1 MLEIT
6 QLKKSYKLGKKNET
20 PVLKNINVTI
30 KDGEFAAIIGKS
42 GSGKS
47 TLLNIIS
54 GLDTDYSGK
63 VLYNGEDLQDI
74 DLDLYH
80 FNHIGFIFQSF
91 HLVNHMSVI
100 ENVKV
105 PLYLN
110 PELSESD
117 RNERALDLLKQV
129 GLVEFANKKPTQLS
143 GGQKQRVAIA
153 RSLANNPDMI
163 IADEP
168 TGALDSVTS
177 EEIIKLL
184 KDLTKLGTT
193 VIVVTHDLNI
203 ADKTDAILR
212 LADGEVVS
220 FERKKEVTEQFSP
233 KKEKKLRL
241 NGWATAKISFQSFFN
256 RKFRNLLVALGTS
269 IGIIAILLAFGLG
282 NGVTQSLS
290 KIFGTTFSPNQITTY
305 YKEDGSSKSPEPT
318 TPLTSSEIKKIKQLY
333 KDEAISEVYE
343 RTTIQGI
350 KFEYDDKYL
359 DGVSSEMQEAN
370 FKASRYKDYTVKDE
384 YLLSGKMVT
393 SDEAGAVIPSSVAR
407 AILGK
412 NDSDEL
418 TKSDGDKLIDKK
430 ITLLYAGRNSETA
443 NTVKIETVIRGI
455 TNPSKE
461 GFARG
466 FDVST
471 KTMDDFIKTTEI
483 EKPILSVDAFTKTT
497 DQAEQV
503 VEKYENDKAWAN
515 YSITNA
521 NAFVD
526 TFSQFTDI
534 IVYLI
539 AFIAGLSLAVAGVM
553 IAIVLYIGVV
563 ERTREIGVFRAIG
576 YRKRHI
582 RGLFMMEAS
591 YIIILANILSSVVA
605 ITIAKIASPILE
617 TKIGF
622 ENMIHI
628 SFWNF
633 LITLAIT
640 ITIGFIFS
648 IYPSNKAAKLDAA
661 EALRSE

>member
-20 PVLKNINVTI
+20 PVLKNISVTI

-80 FNHIGFIFQSF
+80 LNHIGFIFQSF

-305 YKEDGSSKSPEPT
+305 YKEDGGSKSPEPT

-605 ITIAKIASPILE
+605 ITIAKIASPIL
-617 TKIGF
+617 
-622 ENMIHI
+622 
-628 SFWNF
+628 
-633 LITLAIT
+633 
-640 ITIGFIFS
+640 
-648 IYPSNKAAKLDAA
+648 
-661 EALRSE
+661 

>member
-1 MLEIT
+1 MLEIKAL
-6 QLKKSYKLGKKNET
+6 QKAYKLGKKNEV
-20 PVLKNINVTI
+20 PVLKNVNVTI
-30 KDGEFAAIIGKS
+30 QDGEFAAIIGKS
-42 GSGKS
+42 GSSKS

-54 GLDTDYSGK
+54 GLDTDYSGE
-63 VLYNGEDLQDI
+63 VLYNGENLQDI
-74 DLDLYH
+74 DLDKYH

-91 HLVNHMSVI
+91 HLVSHMSVI

-110 PELSESD
+110 AELSESE
-117 RNERALDLLKQV
+117 RNIRALELLRQV
-129 GLVEFANKKPTQLS
+129 GLEEFANQKPTQLS

-184 KDLTKLGTT
+184 KELTKQGTT

-203 ADKTDAILR
+203 ADKTDAVLR

-220 FERKKEVTEQFSP
+220 FERKKAVEQRVSQ
-233 KKEKKLRL
+233 KKEKKLKL
-241 NGWATAKISFQSFFN
+241 NGLAIAKISFRSFFN

-282 NGVTQSLS
+282 NGVNQSLS
-290 KIFGTTFSPNQITTY
+290 QIFGTTFSPNQITTY
-305 YKEDGSSKSPEPT
+305 YMEDGGSKSPEPT
-318 TPLTSSEIKKIKQLY
+318 TPLTGSEVKKIKQLY
-333 KDEAISEVYE
+333 QDEGVSEVYE

-350 KFEYDDKYL
+350 KFEYDGKDLK
-359 DGVSSEMQEAN
+359 GASNEMQEAN
-370 FKASRYKDYTVKDE
+370 FKPARYEDLTVEDE
-384 YLLSGKMVT
+384 YLLSGEMVK
-393 SDEAGAVIPSSVAR
+393 SDENGAVIPSSVAR

-412 NDSDEL
+412 SDSAEL
-418 TKSDGDKLIDKK
+418 TKKDGDKLIGKK
-430 ITLLYAGRNSETA
+430 IYLLYAGRNSDTE
-443 NTVKIETVIRGI
+443 NTIKIETVITGI

-461 GFARG
+461 GFASG
-466 FDVST
+466 FNVST
-471 KTMDDFIKTTEI
+471 KTMNDFIEATGI
-483 EKPILSVDAFTKTT
+483 EKPILSVDAFTETT
-497 DQAEQV
+497 NQAEKV
-503 VEKYENDKAWAN
+503 VEKYENDKKWAN

-563 ERTREIGVFRAIG
+563 ERTREIGVFRAMG
-576 YRKRHI
+576 YRKCHI

-591 YIIILANILSSVVA
+591 YIIILANVLSGAVA
-605 ITIAKIASPILE
+605 MTIAKLVSPILE

-622 ENMIHI
+622 EEMIHI
-628 SFWNF
+628 SVWNF
-633 LITLAIT
+633 VVTLAIT

>member
-1 MLEIT
+1 MLEIK

-305 YKEDGSSKSPEPT
+305 YKEDGGSKSPEPT

-471 KTMDDFIKTTEI
+471 KTMDDFIKMTEI

>member
-184 KDLTKLGTT
+184 KDLTKLGTS

-305 YKEDGSSKSPEPT
+305 YKEDGGSKSPEPT

-407 AILGK
+407 TILGK

-605 ITIAKIASPILE
+605 ITIAKVASPILE

>member
-129 GLVEFANKKPTQLS
+129 GLEEFASKKPTQLS

-177 EEIIKLL
+177 DEIIKLL

-241 NGWATAKISFQSFFN
+241 NGWATAKLSFQSFFN

-290 KIFGTTFSPNQITTY
+290 EIFGTTFSPNQITTY
-305 YKEDGSSKSPEPT
+305 YKEDGGSKSPEPT

>member
-1 MLEIT
+1 
-6 QLKKSYKLGKKNET
+6 
-20 PVLKNINVTI
+20 
-30 KDGEFAAIIGKS
+30 
-42 GSGKS
+42 
-47 TLLNIIS
+47 
-54 GLDTDYSGK
+54 
-63 VLYNGEDLQDI
+63 
-74 DLDLYH
+74 
-80 FNHIGFIFQSF
+80 
-91 HLVNHMSVI
+91 
-100 ENVKV
+100 
-105 PLYLN
+105 
-110 PELSESD
+110 
-117 RNERALDLLKQV
+117 
-129 GLVEFANKKPTQLS
+129 
-143 GGQKQRVAIA
+143 
-153 RSLANNPDMI
+153 MI

-177 EEIIKLL
+177 DEIIKLL
-184 KDLTKLGTT
+184 KALAAKGTT

-203 ADKTDAILR
+203 ADQTDAVLR
-212 LADGEVVS
+212 LADGEVIS
-220 FERKKEVTEQFSP
+220 FERKKEVVQKVTH
-233 KKEKKLRL
+233 KNEKKLRL
-241 NGWATAKISFQSFFN
+241 NWWATAKISFKSFFN

-282 NGVTQSLS
+282 NGVNQSLS

-305 YKEDGSSKSPEPT
+305 YKEDGGSKSPEPT

-333 KDEAISEVYE
+333 EDENITEIYE
-343 RTTIQGI
+343 RTTVQGI
-350 KFEYDDKYL
+350 KFEYDGEYL
-359 DGVSSEMQEAN
+359 KGISGEMQEAN
-370 FKASRYKDYTVKDE
+370 FKPSRYEDLTVKDE

-393 SDEAGAVIPSSVAR
+393 SDETGAVIPSNVAK

-412 NDSDEL
+412 KDSDEL
-418 TKSDGDKLIDKK
+418 TKSDGDKLISKK
-430 ITLLYAGRNSETA
+430 ITLVYAGRNSDTK
-443 NTVKIETVIRGI
+443 NTVKIETTISGI

-471 KTMDDFIKTTEI
+471 KTMNDFIKTTGI

-497 DQAEQV
+497 AEAEEI
-503 VEKYENDKAWAN
+503 VEKYEDNKDWAN

-591 YIIILANILSSVVA
+591 YIIILANVLSSLVA
-605 ITIAKIASPILE
+605 VTIAKIASPILE

-622 ENMIHI
+622 EDMIHI

-633 LITLAIT
+633 LVTLAIT

>member
-305 YKEDGSSKSPEPT
+305 YKEDGGSKSPEPT

-412 NDSDEL
+412 NDSGEL

>member
-129 GLVEFANKKPTQLS
+129 GLAEFANKKPTQLS

-305 YKEDGSSKSPEPT
+305 YKEDGGSKSPEPT

-605 ITIAKIASPILE
+605 ITIAKIGSPILE

>member
-1 MLEIT
+1 M
-6 QLKKSYKLGKKNET
+6 
-20 PVLKNINVTI
+20 
-30 KDGEFAAIIGKS
+30 
-42 GSGKS
+42 
-47 TLLNIIS
+47 
-54 GLDTDYSGK
+54 
-63 VLYNGEDLQDI
+63 
-74 DLDLYH
+74 
-80 FNHIGFIFQSF
+80 
-91 HLVNHMSVI
+91 
-100 ENVKV
+100 
-105 PLYLN
+105 
-110 PELSESD
+110 
-117 RNERALDLLKQV
+117 LKQV
-129 GLVEFANKKPTQLS
+129 GLAEFASKKPTQLS

-184 KDLTKLGTT
+184 KTLAKQGTT
-193 VIVVTHDLNI
+193 VIIVTHDLNI
-203 ADKTDAILR
+203 ADQTDAVLR
-212 LADGEVVS
+212 LADGEVIS
-220 FERKKEVTEQFSP
+220 FERKKEVIQRVSH
-233 KKEKKLRL
+233 KNEKKLRL
-241 NGWATAKISFQSFFN
+241 NWWATAKISFKSFFN

-282 NGVTQSLS
+282 NGVNQSLS

-305 YKEDGSSKSPEPT
+305 YKEDGGSKSPEPT

-333 KDEAISEVYE
+333 EDENITEIYE
-343 RTTIQGI
+343 RTTVQGI
-350 KFEYDDKYL
+350 KFEYDSEYL
-359 DGVSSEMQEAN
+359 KGISGEMQEAN
-370 FKASRYKDYTVKDE
+370 FKPSRYEDLTVKDE

-393 SDEAGAVIPSSVAR
+393 SDEAGAVIPSNVAR

-412 NDSDEL
+412 KDSDDL
-418 TKSDGDKLIDKK
+418 TKSDGDKLIGKK
-430 ITLLYAGRNSETA
+430 ITLVYAGRNSDTK
-443 NTVKIETVIRGI
+443 NTVKIETTISGI

-466 FDVST
+466 FDIST
-471 KTMDDFIKTTEI
+471 KTMNDFIKTTGI

-497 DQAEQV
+497 AQAEEIV
-503 VEKYENDKAWAN
+503 GKYEDDKDWAN

-591 YIIILANILSSVVA
+591 YIIILANVLSSLVA
-605 ITIAKIASPILE
+605 VTIAKIASPILE
-617 TKIGF
+617 TNIGF
-622 ENMIHI
+622 EDMIHI

-633 LITLAIT
+633 LVTLAIT

>member
-305 YKEDGSSKSPEPT
+305 YKEDGGSKSPEPT

-412 NDSDEL
+412 NDSEEL

>member
-305 YKEDGSSKSPEPT
+305 YKEDGGSKSPEPT

-418 TKSDGDKLIDKK
+418 TMSDGDKLIDKK

>member
-1 MLEIT
+1 MLEIKAL
-6 QLKKSYKLGKKNET
+6 QKAYKLGKKNEV
-20 PVLKNINVTI
+20 PVLKNVNVTI
-30 KDGEFAAIIGKS
+30 QDGEFAAIIGKS
-42 GSGKS
+42 GSSKS

-54 GLDTDYSGK
+54 GLDTDYSGE
-63 VLYNGEDLQDI
+63 VLYNGENLQDI
-74 DLDLYH
+74 DLDKYH

-91 HLVNHMSVI
+91 HLVSHMSVI

-110 PELSESD
+110 AELSESE
-117 RNERALDLLKQV
+117 RNIRALELLRQV
-129 GLVEFANKKPTQLS
+129 GLEEFANQKPTQLS

-184 KDLTKLGTT
+184 KELTKQGTT

-203 ADKTDAILR
+203 ADKTDAVLR

-220 FERKKEVTEQFSP
+220 FERKKAVEQRVSQ
-233 KKEKKLRL
+233 KKEKKLKL
-241 NGWATAKISFQSFFN
+241 NGLAIAKISFRSFFN

-282 NGVTQSLS
+282 NGVNQSLS
-290 KIFGTTFSPNQITTY
+290 QIFGTTFSPNQITTY
-305 YKEDGSSKSPEPT
+305 YMEDGGSKSPEPT
-318 TPLTSSEIKKIKQLY
+318 TPLTGSEVKKIKQLY
-333 KDEAISEVYE
+333 QDEGISEVYE

-350 KFEYDDKYL
+350 KFEYDGKDLK
-359 DGVSSEMQEAN
+359 GASNEMQEAN
-370 FKASRYKDYTVKDE
+370 FKPARYEDLTVEDE
-384 YLLSGKMVT
+384 YLLSGEMVK
-393 SDEAGAVIPSSVAR
+393 SDENGAVIPSSVAR

-412 NDSDEL
+412 SDSAEL
-418 TKSDGDKLIDKK
+418 TKKDGDKLIGKK
-430 ITLLYAGRNSETA
+430 IYLLYAGRNSDTE
-443 NTVKIETVIRGI
+443 NTIKIETVITGI

-461 GFARG
+461 GFASG
-466 FDVST
+466 FNVST
-471 KTMDDFIKTTEI
+471 KTMNDFIEATGI
-483 EKPILSVDAFTKTT
+483 EKPILSVDAFTETT
-497 DQAEQV
+497 NQAEKV
-503 VEKYENDKAWAN
+503 VEKYENDKKWAN

-563 ERTREIGVFRAIG
+563 ERTREIGVFRAMG

-591 YIIILANILSSVVA
+591 YIIILANVLSGAVA
-605 ITIAKIASPILE
+605 MTIAKLVSPILE

-622 ENMIHI
+622 EEMIHI
-628 SFWNF
+628 SVWNF
-633 LITLAIT
+633 VVTLAIT

>member
-1 MLEIT
+1 MLEIKH
-6 QLKKSYKLGKKNET
+6 LKKSYKLGKKNET
-20 PVLKNINVTI
+20 PVLKDINMTI
-30 KDGEFAAIIGKS
+30 QDGEFAAIIGKS

-54 GLDTDYSGK
+54 GLDTDYSGQ
-63 VLYNGEDLQDI
+63 VLYNGDDLQDI
-74 DLDLYH
+74 DLDVYH
-80 FNHIGFIFQSF
+80 LNHIGFIFQSF

-100 ENVKV
+100 ENVKI

-110 PELSESD
+110 AELSESD
-117 RNERALDLLKQV
+117 RNARALDLLSQV
-129 GLVEFANKKPTQLS
+129 GLDEFASKKPTQLS

-177 EEIIKLL
+177 AGIIKLL
-184 KDLTKLGTT
+184 KDLAAKGTT

-203 ADKTDAILR
+203 ADQTDAVLR
-212 LADGEVVS
+212 LADGEVIS
-220 FERKKEVTEQFSP
+220 FERKKEVSQKVSH
-233 KKEKKLRL
+233 KNEKKLRL
-241 NGWATAKISFQSFFN
+241 NWWATAKISFKSFFN

-282 NGVTQSLS
+282 NGVNQSLS

-305 YKEDGSSKSPEPT
+305 YKEDGGSRSPEPT

-333 KDEAISEVYE
+333 EAENITEIYE

-350 KFEYDDKYL
+350 KFEYDGQYL
-359 DGVSSEMQEAN
+359 NDISAEMQEAN
-370 FKASRYKDYTVKDE
+370 FKASRYEDLTVKDE

-393 SDEAGAVIPSSVAR
+393 SNKTGAVIPSSVAK

-412 NDSDEL
+412 KDSDDL
-418 TKSDGDKLIDKK
+418 TKSDGDKLIGKK
-430 ITLLYAGRNSETA
+430 ITLVYAGRNSDTK
-443 NTVKIETVIRGI
+443 NTVKIETTISGI

-471 KTMDDFIKTTEI
+471 KTMNDFIKMTGI

-497 DQAEQV
+497 AQAEEI
-503 VEKYENDKAWAN
+503 VEKYEDDKDWAN

-591 YIIILANILSSVVA
+591 YIIILANMLSSLVA
-605 ITIAKIASPILE
+605 VTIAKIASPILE

-622 ENMIHI
+622 EDMIHI

-633 LITLAIT
+633 LVTLAIT

>member
-305 YKEDGSSKSPEPT
+305 YKEDGGSKSPEPT

-393 SDEAGAVIPSSVAR
+393 SDEAGAVIPSSIAR

>member
-20 PVLKNINVTI
+20 TVLKNINVTI

-305 YKEDGSSKSPEPT
+305 YKEDGGSKSPEPT

>member
-1 MLEIT
+1 MLEVKH
-6 QLKKSYKLGKKNET
+6 LKKSYKLGKRNET
-20 PVLKNINVTI
+20 PVLKDINVAI
-30 KDGEFAAIIGKS
+30 QDGEFAAIIGKS

-54 GLDTDYSGK
+54 GLDTDYEGE

-74 DLDLYH
+74 DLDAYH

-110 PELSESD
+110 PELAESD
-117 RNERALDLLKQV
+117 RNARALDLLKQV
-129 GLVEFANKKPTQLS
+129 GLEDFASKKPTQLS

-177 EEIIKLL
+177 GEIIKLL
-184 KDLTKLGTT
+184 KDLAAKGTT

-203 ADKTDAILR
+203 ADQTDAVLR
-212 LADGEVVS
+212 LADGEVIS
-220 FERKKEVTEQFSP
+220 FEKKEVVQKVTH
-233 KKEKKLRL
+233 KNEKKLRL
-241 NGWATAKISFQSFFN
+241 NWWATAKISFKSFFN

-282 NGVTQSLS
+282 NGVNQSLS

-305 YKEDGSSKSPEPT
+305 YKEDGGSKSPEPT

-333 KDEAISEVYE
+333 EDENITEIYE

-350 KFEYDDKYL
+350 KFEYDGKYL
-359 DGVSSEMQEAN
+359 KGISGEMQEAN
-370 FKASRYKDYTVKDE
+370 FKPSRYEDLTVKDE

-393 SDEAGAVIPSSVAR
+393 RDETGAVIPSSVAK

-412 NDSDEL
+412 KDSDEL
-418 TKSDGDKLIDKK
+418 IKNDGDKLIGKK
-430 ITLLYAGRNSETA
+430 ITFVYAGRNSDTK
-443 NTVKIETVIRGI
+443 NTVKIETTISGI

-471 KTMDDFIKTTEI
+471 KTMNDFIKTTGI

-497 DQAEQV
+497 AEAEEV
-503 VEKYENDKAWAN
+503 VEKYEEEKDWAN

-591 YIIILANILSSVVA
+591 YIIILANVLSSLVA
-605 ITIAKIASPILE
+605 VTIAKIASPILE
-617 TKIGF
+617 MKIGF
-622 ENMIHI
+622 EDMIHI

-633 LITLAIT
+633 LVTLAIT
-640 ITIGFIFS
+640 IIIGFIFS

>member
-305 YKEDGSSKSPEPT
+305 YKEDGGSKSPEPT

-350 KFEYDDKYL
+350 KFEYDDNYL

-471 KTMDDFIKTTEI
+471 KTMDDFIKATEI

>member
-305 YKEDGSSKSPEPT
+305 YKEDGGSKSPEPT

-393 SDEAGAVIPSSVAR
+393 SDEAGAVIPSSIAR

-605 ITIAKIASPILE
+605 ITIAKIGSPILE

-648 IYPSNKAAKLDAA
+648 INPSNKAAKLDAA

>member
-20 PVLKNINVTI
+20 PVLKNISVTI

-80 FNHIGFIFQSF
+80 LNHIGFIFQSF

-305 YKEDGSSKSPEPT
+305 YKEDGGSKSPEPT

-430 ITLLYAGRNSETA
+430 ITLLYAGRNSETT

-526 TFSQFTDI
+526 TFSQFTNI

>member
-305 YKEDGSSKSPEPT
+305 YKEDGGSKSPEPT

-350 KFEYDDKYL
+350 KFEYDDNYL

-393 SDEAGAVIPSSVAR
+393 SDKAGAVIPSSVAR

>member
-1 MLEIT
+1 MLEIKH
-6 QLKKSYKLGKKNET
+6 LKKSYKLGKKNET
-20 PVLKNINVTI
+20 PVLKDINMTI
-30 KDGEFAAIIGKS
+30 QDGEFAAIIGKS

-54 GLDTDYSGK
+54 GLDTDYSGQ
-63 VLYNGEDLQDI
+63 VLYNGDDLQDI
-74 DLDLYH
+74 DLDVYH
-80 FNHIGFIFQSF
+80 LNHIGFIFQSF

-100 ENVKV
+100 ENVKI

-110 PELSESD
+110 AELSESD
-117 RNERALDLLKQV
+117 RNARALDLLSQV
-129 GLVEFANKKPTQLS
+129 GLDEFASKKPTQLS

-177 EEIIKLL
+177 AEIIKLL
-184 KDLTKLGTT
+184 KDLAAKGAT

-203 ADKTDAILR
+203 ADQTDAVLR
-212 LADGEVVS
+212 LADGEVIS
-220 FERKKEVTEQFSP
+220 FERKKEVTQ
-233 KKEKKLRL
+233 KVTHKNEKKLKL
-241 NGWATAKISFQSFFN
+241 NWWATAKISFKSFFN

-282 NGVTQSLS
+282 NGVNQSLS

-305 YKEDGSSKSPEPT
+305 YKEDGGSRSPEPT

-333 KDEAISEVYE
+333 EAENITEIYE

-350 KFEYDDKYL
+350 KFEYDGQYL
-359 DGVSSEMQEAN
+359 NDISAEMQEAN
-370 FKASRYKDYTVKDE
+370 FKASRYEDLTVKDE

-393 SDEAGAVIPSSVAR
+393 SDKTGAVIPSSVAR

-412 NDSDEL
+412 KDSDDL
-418 TKSDGDKLIDKK
+418 TKSNGDKLIGKK
-430 ITLLYAGRNSETA
+430 ITLVYAGRNSDKK
-443 NTVKIETVIRGI
+443 NTVKIETTISGI

-471 KTMDDFIKTTEI
+471 KTMNDFIKTTGI

-497 DQAEQV
+497 AQAEKI
-503 VEKYENDKAWAN
+503 VEKYEDDKDWAN

-591 YIIILANILSSVVA
+591 YIIILANMLSSLVA
-605 ITIAKIASPILE
+605 VTIAKIASPILE

-622 ENMIHI
+622 EDMIHI

-633 LITLAIT
+633 LVTLAIT

>member
-80 FNHIGFIFQSF
+80 LNHIGFIFQSF

-129 GLVEFANKKPTQLS
+129 GLAEFANKKPTQLS

-305 YKEDGSSKSPEPT
+305 YKEDGGSKSPEPT

>member
-305 YKEDGSSKSPEPT
+305 YKEDGGSKSPEPT

>member
-305 YKEDGSSKSPEPT
+305 YKEDGGSKSPEPT

-605 ITIAKIASPILE
+605 ITIAKIGSPILE

>member
-80 FNHIGFIFQSF
+80 LNHIGFIFQSF

-305 YKEDGSSKSPEPT
+305 YKEDGGSKSPEPT

-430 ITLLYAGRNSETA
+430 ITLLYAGRNSETT

-471 KTMDDFIKTTEI
+471 KTMDDFIKMTEI

>member
-1 MLEIT
+1 
-6 QLKKSYKLGKKNET
+6 
-20 PVLKNINVTI
+20 
-30 KDGEFAAIIGKS
+30 
-42 GSGKS
+42 
-47 TLLNIIS
+47 
-54 GLDTDYSGK
+54 
-63 VLYNGEDLQDI
+63 
-74 DLDLYH
+74 
-80 FNHIGFIFQSF
+80 
-91 HLVNHMSVI
+91 
-100 ENVKV
+100 
-105 PLYLN
+105 
-110 PELSESD
+110 
-117 RNERALDLLKQV
+117 
-129 GLVEFANKKPTQLS
+129 
-143 GGQKQRVAIA
+143 
-153 RSLANNPDMI
+153 
-163 IADEP
+163 
-168 TGALDSVTS
+168 
-177 EEIIKLL
+177 
-184 KDLTKLGTT
+184 
-193 VIVVTHDLNI
+193 
-203 ADKTDAILR
+203 
-212 LADGEVVS
+212 
-220 FERKKEVTEQFSP
+220 
-233 KKEKKLRL
+233 
-241 NGWATAKISFQSFFN
+241 
-256 RKFRNLLVALGTS
+256 
-269 IGIIAILLAFGLG
+269 LAFGLG
-282 NGVTQSLS
+282 NGVNQSLS

-305 YKEDGSSKSPEPT
+305 YKEDGGSKSPEPT

-333 KDEAISEVYE
+333 EDENITEIYE
-343 RTTIQGI
+343 RTTVQGI
-350 KFEYDDKYL
+350 KFEYDGEYL
-359 DGVSSEMQEAN
+359 KGISGEMQEAN
-370 FKASRYKDYTVKDE
+370 FKPSRYEDLTVKDE

-393 SDEAGAVIPSSVAR
+393 SDETGAVIPSSVAK

-412 NDSDEL
+412 KDSDEL
-418 TKSDGDKLIDKK
+418 TKSDGDKLISKK
-430 ITLLYAGRNSETA
+430 ITLVYAGRNSDTK
-443 NTVKIETVIRGI
+443 NTVKIETTISGI

-471 KTMDDFIKTTEI
+471 KTMNDFIKTTGI

-497 DQAEQV
+497 AEAEEI
-503 VEKYENDKAWAN
+503 VEKYEDNKDWAN

-591 YIIILANILSSVVA
+591 YIIILANVLSSLVA
-605 ITIAKIASPILE
+605 VTIAKIASPILE

-622 ENMIHI
+622 EDMIHI

-633 LITLAIT
+633 LVTLAIT

>member
-203 ADKTDAILR
+203 ADKTDVILR

-305 YKEDGSSKSPEPT
+305 YKEDGGSKSPEPT

-350 KFEYDDKYL
+350 KFEYDDNYL

-471 KTMDDFIKTTEI
+471 KTMDDFIKTTET

>member
-80 FNHIGFIFQSF
+80 LNHIGFIFQSF

-305 YKEDGSSKSPEPT
+305 YKEDGGSKSPEPT

-443 NTVKIETVIRGI
+443 NTVKIETVIRGV

>member
-80 FNHIGFIFQSF
+80 LNHIGFIFQSF

-305 YKEDGSSKSPEPT
+305 YKEDGGSKSPEPT

-648 IYPSNKAAKLDAA
+648 IYPSNKASKLDAA

>member
-80 FNHIGFIFQSF
+80 FNYIGFIFQSF

-220 FERKKEVTEQFSP
+220 FERKKEVTEQFNP

-305 YKEDGSSKSPEPT
+305 YKEDGGSKSPEPT

-350 KFEYDDKYL
+350 KFEYDDNYL

>member
-305 YKEDGSSKSPEPT
+305 YKEDGGSKSPEPT

-591 YIIILANILSSVVA
+591 YIIILANILSNVVA

>member
-80 FNHIGFIFQSF
+80 LNHIGFIFQSF

-305 YKEDGSSKSPEPT
+305 YKEDGGSKSPEPT

-605 ITIAKIASPILE
+605 ITIAKVASPILE

>member
-1 MLEIT
+1 MLEIKAL
-6 QLKKSYKLGKKNET
+6 QKAYKLGKKNEV
-20 PVLKNINVTI
+20 PVLKNVNVTI
-30 KDGEFAAIIGKS
+30 QDGEFAAIIGKS
-42 GSGKS
+42 GSSKS

-54 GLDTDYSGK
+54 GFDTDYSGE
-63 VLYNGEDLQDI
+63 VLYNGENLQDI
-74 DLDLYH
+74 DLDKYH

-91 HLVNHMSVI
+91 HLVSHMSVI

-110 PELSESD
+110 AELSESE
-117 RNERALDLLKQV
+117 RNIRALELLRQV
-129 GLVEFANKKPTQLS
+129 GLEEFANQKPTQLS

-184 KDLTKLGTT
+184 KELTKQGTT

-203 ADKTDAILR
+203 ADKTDAVLR

-220 FERKKEVTEQFSP
+220 FERKKAVEQRVSQ
-233 KKEKKLRL
+233 KKEKKLKL
-241 NGWATAKISFQSFFN
+241 NGLAIAKISFRSFFN

-282 NGVTQSLS
+282 NGVNQSLS
-290 KIFGTTFSPNQITTY
+290 QIFGTTFSPNQITTY
-305 YKEDGSSKSPEPT
+305 YMEDGGSKSPEPT
-318 TPLTSSEIKKIKQLY
+318 TPLTGSEVKKIKQLY
-333 KDEAISEVYE
+333 QDEGISEVYE

-350 KFEYDDKYL
+350 KFEYDGKDLK
-359 DGVSSEMQEAN
+359 GASNEMQEAN
-370 FKASRYKDYTVKDE
+370 FKPARYEDLTVEDE
-384 YLLSGKMVT
+384 YLLSGEMVK
-393 SDEAGAVIPSSVAR
+393 SDENGAVIPSGVAR

-412 NDSDEL
+412 SDSAEL
-418 TKSDGDKLIDKK
+418 TKKDGDKLIGKK
-430 ITLLYAGRNSETA
+430 IYLLYAGRNSDTE
-443 NTVKIETVIRGI
+443 NTIKIETVITGI

-461 GFARG
+461 GFASG
-466 FDVST
+466 FNVST
-471 KTMDDFIKTTEI
+471 KTMNDFIEATGI
-483 EKPILSVDAFTKTT
+483 EKPILSVDAFTETT
-497 DQAEQV
+497 NQAEKV
-503 VEKYENDKAWAN
+503 VEKYENDKKWAN
-515 YSITNA
+515 YYITNA

-563 ERTREIGVFRAIG
+563 ERTREIGVFRAMG

-591 YIIILANILSSVVA
+591 YIIILANVLSGAVA
-605 ITIAKIASPILE
+605 MTIAKLVSPILE

-622 ENMIHI
+622 EEMIHI
-628 SFWNF
+628 SVWNF
-633 LITLAIT
+633 VVTLAIT

>member
-117 RNERALDLLKQV
+117 SNERALDLLKQV

-305 YKEDGSSKSPEPT
+305 YKEDGGSKSPEPT

-591 YIIILANILSSVVA
+591 YIIILAKILSSVVA